1 MQRETAFVLFG
12 IGLLLMLLVIGVALH
27 SFVPSSPLP
36 VSEERGPTFMPATP
50 STPSPTQT
58 ASPISPPAVVTP
70 SLPPSPLQTAAA
82 PTVVAVPEKIAVPSI
97 AAPLPPTPL
106 PQSSSLPYFPQAK
119 PSAAAIPET
128 ESIRWAR
135 ALVATYRPKW
145 QVNLTRSVDTRLKGK
160 SYAVTVEPNDQV
172 TVEAKTGVGWL
183 YGLLDLAE
191 RLQWREPI
199 PAHWMWTP
207 SVAERGLVIESPDWL
222 LKPPRSKSELKSLLQ
237 KQLRELSWRRF
248 NTLVIKCDGNEPKL
262 GEVLDQLRQ
271 VSSSYGVKVIVWAKS
286 LTPPVLAWMRS
297 GGQIAT
303 DNPSVQVDAAIT
315 VATEPEL
322 IAPQLERGKVAGLKI
337 QLIAPY
343 LPTTVFRFGRN
354 RNKLLVVVGL
364 DEGYRDVFW
373 FDPVWAHRL
382 VNSIKEANLLGFWL
396 SVSSVPSSW
405 AIAAFSQAVKN
416 PDADGETLWLRRW
429 AKQGYQAD
437 KWLALFR
444 EASRIIP
451 EILWLGVSARPQ
463 YGAYLESF
471 FVARPIDEIWGF
483 TVLNVTE
490 TLKLSRKPDSRDV
503 LTTDEVARRL
513 EQKANFVW
521 TLTAQLPE
529 PAASD
534 WKVAKRLALLNSWIG
549 QFYAS
554 KIDAAIAWGQF
565 EGGNRMAGQECLSHL
580 VKSIKAWEQVVSV
593 ANSVYPPNNLWELR
607 LSEWRRELEGYRN
620 RIAGAMP

>member
-1 MQRETAFVLFG
+1 MQRETALMLLG
-12 IGLLLMLLVIGVALH
+12 IGLVLILLLVGVALY
-27 SFVPSSPLP
+27 SFTPPSPRP
-36 VSEERGPTFMPATP
+36 VSEERGSTLMPPTP
-50 STPSPTQT
+50 SAPPPIQT
-58 ASPISPPAVVTP
+58 ASPISPPAMVTP
-70 SLPPSPLQTAAA
+70 SLPLSPPQTAAA

-106 PQSSSLPYFPQAK
+106 PQIPSSSYFPQAK
-119 PSAAAIPET
+119 PSAAAISET
-128 ESIRWAR
+128 EAIKWAR
-135 ALVATYRPKW
+135 ALVSTYRPKW
-145 QVNLTRSVDTRLKGK
+145 QVNLTRSVSTRLKGE
-160 SYAVTVEPNDQV
+160 SYAVTVEPSDQV
-172 TVEAKTGVGWL
+172 TIEAKTDVGWL

-199 PAHWMWTP
+199 PAHWIWTP
-207 SVAERGLVIESPDWL
+207 SVAERGLVVESPDWL
-222 LKPPRSKSELKSLLQ
+222 LKPPRSKRELKSLLQ
-237 KQLRELSWRRF
+237 KQLRELSWWRF
-248 NTLVIKCDGNEPKL
+248 NNLVVKCNGNEPKL
-262 GEVLDQLRQ
+262 GEVLDQLKQ
-271 VSSSYGVKVIVWAKS
+271 VSRSYGVKVIVWAKS
-286 LTPPVLAWMRS
+286 LTPSVLAWMRS

-303 DNPSVQVDAAIT
+303 DTPSVQGDATIT

-322 IAPQLERGKVAGLKI
+322 IAHQIDQGKVAGLKI

-343 LPTTVFRFGRN
+343 LPTTVFGFGRN

-405 AIAAFSQAVKN
+405 AIAAFSQAAKN

-429 AKQGYQAD
+429 AKQGYHAD
-437 KWLALFR
+437 KWLALFK
-444 EASRIIP
+444 EASQIIP
-451 EILWLGVSARPQ
+451 EILWLGVSTQPQ

-471 FVARPIDEIWGF
+471 LVARPIDETWGF

-490 TLKLSRKPDSRDV
+490 TLKLSRQLDKQNV

-513 EQKANFVW
+513 EGKANFVW
-521 TLTAQLPE
+521 TLAAQLPE
-529 PAASD
+529 PAGSD
-534 WKVAKRLALLNSWIG
+534 WKVAKRLALLNSWVG
-549 QFYAS
+549 QFYAI
-554 KIDAAIAWGQF
+554 KIDAAIAWGRF
-565 EGGNRMAGQECLSHL
+565 EGGDRMAGQECLSHL

-593 ANSVYPPNNLWELR
+593 ANSVYPPNNPWVLR
-607 LSEWRRELEGYRN
+607 LSEWRREFEGYRN